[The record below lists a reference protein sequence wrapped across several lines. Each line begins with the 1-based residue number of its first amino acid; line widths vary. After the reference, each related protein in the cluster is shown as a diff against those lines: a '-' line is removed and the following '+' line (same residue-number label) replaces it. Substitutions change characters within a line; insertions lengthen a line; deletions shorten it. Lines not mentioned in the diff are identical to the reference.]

1 MTTVIENTYLDIPVK
16 RDGDYYYEMYDKDG
30 DLIASGSLADIN
42 KKTGVSIHT
51 LRRSYEGEVV
61 KSLNGAEVVRVGKL
75 RKIFKCYMGDR
86 LVITGTADDLMYEL
100 DISLKAVANY
110 IFNTEIGR
118 YKKYKIYN
126 TNKTILVTD

>member
-1 MTTVIENTYLDIPVK
+1 MTITYDTYLDIPVK
-16 RDGDYYYEMYDKDG
+16 RDGDYYYEMYDRIG
-30 DLIASGSLADIN
+30 DLIASGALADIN

-51 LRRSYEGEVV
+51 LRRSYEGEEV

-86 LVITGTADDLMYEL
+86 LVITGTTDDLMYEL

-126 TNKTILVTD
+126 TGKTILVTD

>member
-1 MTTVIENTYLDIPVK
+1 MTTTIDNTYLDIPVK

-42 KKTGVSIHT
+42 KKTGISTHV
-51 LRRSYEGEVV
+51 LRRSYEGEEV
-61 KSLNGAEVVRVGKL
+61 KSLNGAEVVRIGKL

-86 LVITGTADDLMYEL
+86 LVITGTTDDLMYEL

>member
-1 MTTVIENTYLDIPVK
+1 MTITYDTYLDIPVK

-30 DLIASGSLADIN
+30 DLIASGSLADISEET
-42 KKTGVSIHT
+42 KVTVVT
-51 LRRSYEGEVV
+51 LRRSYEGEEV

-75 RKIFKCYMGDR
+75 RKIFKCYVGDR
-86 LVITGTADDLMYEL
+86 LVITGTVDELMYEL

-110 IFNTEIGR
+110 IFNTKLGR
-118 YKKYKIYN
+118 YKKYKIYD

>member
-1 MTTVIENTYLDIPVK
+1 MTTSIDNTYLDIPAK

-30 DLIASGSLADIN
+30 DLIASGSLADIS
-42 KKTGVSIHT
+42 KKTGVPIHA
-51 LRRSYEGEVV
+51 LRLSYEGETV
-61 KSLNGAEVVRVGKL
+61 KYLNGAEVIRVGKL

-86 LVITGTADDLMYEL
+86 LVITGTTDDLMYEL

>member
-1 MTTVIENTYLDIPVK
+1 MTITYDTYLDIPVK

-30 DLIASGSLADIN
+30 DLIASGSLTDIN
-42 KKTGVSIHT
+42 KKTGISTHA
-51 LRRSYEGEVV
+51 LRRSYEGEEV
-61 KSLNGAEVVRVGKL
+61 KSLNGAEVVRIGKL

-86 LVITGTADDLMYEL
+86 LVITGTTDDLMYEL

-126 TNKTILVTD
+126 TGKTILVTD

>member
-1 MTTVIENTYLDIPVK
+1 MTITNDTYLDIPVK

-42 KKTGVSIHT
+42 KKTGISTHA
-51 LRRSYEGEVV
+51 LRRSCEGEEV
-61 KSLNGAEVVRVGKL
+61 KSLNGAEVIRVGKL

-86 LVITGTADDLMYEL
+86 LVITGTTDDLMYEL

>member
-1 MTTVIENTYLDIPVK
+1 MTITYDTYLDIPVK
-16 RDGDYYYEMYDKDG
+16 RDGDYYYEMYDRIG
-30 DLIASGSLADIN
+30 DLIASGALADIN

-51 LRRSYEGEVV
+51 LRRSYEGEEV

-86 LVITGTADDLMYEL
+86 LVITGTTDDLMYEL

-118 YKKYKIYN
+118 YKKYKIYD
-126 TNKTILVTD
+126 TNKTLLVTD